1 MTDKPVVLY
10 RTNVYHTIPGIG
22 APAMVQ
28 PVNHPDPDGLVSNTC
43 HVLTSPIVRVGEDGE
58 FETLNTIYR
67 PEK

>member
-10 RTNVYHTIPGIG
+10 RMNVYHTIPGIG
-22 APAMVQ
+22 APAMVA
-28 PVNHPDPDGLVSNTC
+28 PVNHPGTEVSNTC

-58 FETLNTIYR
+58 FETRNTIYR